1 VPASRGRCESR
12 EPAAPPSGDARRGGS
27 KAVVVYAEHFAAGV
41 RDAIQPLLAGMG
53 FSLVEISVGRRK
65 GTTFVSL
72 VIYRKEGV
80 GVEECAE
87 VSGLVFPRLQTIE
100 ELGDVSL
107 EVSSPGIE
115 RSIRGPAEY
124 AIFIGRGVR
133 ILAGEETEW
142 FSGIIE
148 GIEGETLQLRKGKE
162 RFRFSLAGIRKA
174 RLDHTVEVEEAKN
187 AV

>member
-1 VPASRGRCESR
+1 
-12 EPAAPPSGDARRGGS
+12 
-27 KAVVVYAEHFAAGV
+27 
-41 RDAIQPLLAGMG
+41 
-53 FSLVEISVGRRK
+53 VEISVGRRK
-65 GTTFVSL
+65 GSTFVSL

-80 GVEECAE
+80 GVEECAD
-87 VSGLVFPRLQTIE
+87 VSSLVFPRMETIE

-115 RSIRGPAEY
+115 RTIRSPGEY
-124 AIFIGRGVR
+124 LIFVGRGVR
-133 ILAGEETEW
+133 VLAAENTEW

-148 GIEGETLQLRKGKE
+148 GVEGDSLRLRKGKE
-162 RFRFSLAGIRKA
+162 RFRFALSAIRKA

>member
-1 VPASRGRCESR
+1 
-12 EPAAPPSGDARRGGS
+12 
-27 KAVVVYAEHFAAGV
+27 VYAQQFEANI

-53 FSLVEISVGRRK
+53 FSLVEISAGRRK
-65 GTTFVSL
+65 GSTVVSL

-80 GVEECAE
+80 GVEQCAE
-87 VSGLVFPRLQTIE
+87 VSSLVFPRLQTME
-100 ELGDVSL
+100 DLGDVSL

-115 RSIRGPAEY
+115 RSIKSPGEY
-124 AIFIGRGVR
+124 AIFVGRGVR
-133 ILAGEETEW
+133 VLAADETEW

-148 GIEGETLQLRKGKE
+148 GVEGDTLRLRKGSG
-162 RFRFSLAGIRKA
+162 RYGFALNGIRRA